1 MEGDSEVNKK
11 ESKKFLKKSG
21 YENDQEEVEH
31 VENNLEFSE
40 VIFSSN
46 ADSFSENKKFFKKKS
61 QQRAK
66 KKSFHSQILYQFRN
80 TNSWRDLGL

>member
-11 ESKKFLKKSG
+11 ESKKIFKKSG

-40 VIFSSN
+40 VIF
-46 ADSFSENKKFFKKKS
+46 FFE
-61 QQRAK
+61 R
-66 KKSFHSQILYQFRN
+66 
-80 TNSWRDLGL
+80 